1 MLAELAAANAAF
13 SIVKKAVMNGR
24 EITDCLKS
32 VNDFVNAKDILQKK
46 GNKKKNSIFNGNKAG
61 DDLEEFIALEKIK
74 QQEAEL
80 QQIMIYH
87 GRPGLWQDW
96 IKFQAKARVAR
107 QKEIERKVRERKKLI
122 HDLTVWALIAGCVIV
137 LALVGILIYKG
148 STI

>member
-13 SIVKKAVMNGR
+13 SVVKAAVMNGR

-32 VNDFVNAKDILQKK
+32 VSDFVNAKDLLQKK
-46 GNKKKNSIFNGNKAG
+46 GNKKKNSVFGQG

-107 QKEIERKVRERKKLI
+107 QKEAERKIREREQLM
-122 HDLTVWALIAGCVIV
+122 HDLLMWGLIAGCTVG